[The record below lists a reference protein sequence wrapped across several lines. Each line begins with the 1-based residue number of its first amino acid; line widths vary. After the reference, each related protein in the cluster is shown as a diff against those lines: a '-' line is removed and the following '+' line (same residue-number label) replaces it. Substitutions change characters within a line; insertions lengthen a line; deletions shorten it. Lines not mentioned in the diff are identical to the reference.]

1 MKSKIK
7 KESEIKIGLITTLIY
22 ISIIGLGMF
31 LMNKVFHYSYNDAN
45 MARIII
51 FVEIILTILVIWVT
65 KRYYG
70 FDKIGFKKIKVNQLK
85 WFIPSIIIISIM
97 TFLYSIALINNIGI
111 LDKSK
116 ITLLI
121 IIFIA
126 TFLVGFSEEVMFRG
140 ILLHSFTNKG
150 KVYSGLIVSS
160 VLFALLHSVNML
172 GGVTFGEMVTQ
183 VCTSFLLGIYFSPLA
198 IKLESL
204 IPLIIFHWLW
214 DCILVSSSILEINLN
229 IIPLFQIIF
238 NVLLGVILWIL
249 IIVDKL
255 KRR

>member
-1 MKSKIK
+1 MINKIK
-7 KESEIKIGLITTLIY
+7 KEIKIGLLTTLIY
-22 ISIIGLGMF
+22 ISIMGLGMF

-51 FVEIILTILVIWVT
+51 FVEIILTILVILVT
-65 KRYYG
+65 KKYYG
-70 FDKIGFKKIKVNQLK
+70 FDKIGFKKLKFNQLK

-97 TFLYSIALINNIGI
+97 TFIYGITLINNIET

-116 ITLLI
+116 IILLI
-121 IIFIA
+121 IIFIS

-150 KVYSGLIVSS
+150 KIYSGLIVSS
-160 VLFALLHSVNML
+160 ILFALLHSVNMF
-172 GGVTFGEMVTQ
+172 GGVTFGGMVTQ
-183 VCTSFLLGIYFSPLA
+183 VCTSFLLGIYFAPLA

-214 DCILVSSSILEINLN
+214 DCILVSSSVLEINLN

-238 NVLLGVILWIL
+238 NILLGIILWKL
-249 IIVDKL
+249 IKLDKF
-255 KRR
+255 KN